1 MPKHIVKI
9 LDTAFV
15 THNVK
20 RFQVEKPRNY
30 SFTPGQAT
38 ELALRKTGWKDEA
51 RSFNFTSLPESKTL
65 EFIIKIYDE
74 HQGVTHQL
82 GLAHAGDE
90 LVLEE
95 PFGAITYQGP
105 GYFFAGGAGVTPFIS
120 ILRDLQKRKK
130 LAGNTLVCSNQTS
143 DDVIL
148 PEELGKMLGK
158 QFLNIFT
165 RQHVLG
171 FLEKRID
178 RNTMVTLVQDF
189 DQHFY
194 VCGPDSFV
202 SNICGIL
209 KDLGAKAESIVIEE

>member
-82 GLAHAGDE
+82 GLAHVEPARLIDCFPDLMPGTAQCPNDCDHLDPEGGELDAWVTAGHSSAERLDSLRRL
-90 LVLEE
+90 LV
-95 PFGAITYQGP
+95 
-105 GYFFAGGAGVTPFIS
+105 S
-120 ILRDLQKRKK
+120 RD
-130 LAGNTLVCSNQTS
+130 A
-143 DDVIL
+143 
-148 PEELGKMLGK
+148 
-158 QFLNIFT
+158 
-165 RQHVLG
+165 
-171 FLEKRID
+171 
-178 RNTMVTLVQDF
+178 
-189 DQHFY
+189 
-194 VCGPDSFV
+194 
-202 SNICGIL
+202 
-209 KDLGAKAESIVIEE
+209 